1 MADLES
7 LTALYAWCQERNLRP
22 RALSV
27 GGLRVELGGEEPRPR
42 SVPVA
47 DHEPPAVADPKDAA
61 RRSLEVLMHSSG
73 ADVETLMS
81 RLG

>member
-7 LTALYAWCQERNLRP
+7 LTALYAWCLERNLRP
-22 RALSV
+22 RALSA
-27 GGLRVELGGEEPRPR
+27 GCLRVDLGGEEPRPR
-42 SVPVA
+42 SVPTTDLA
-47 DHEPPAVADPKDAA
+47 PPVEAAPKDEA

-73 ADVETLMS
+73 ADVDTLMS

>member
-7 LTALYAWCQERNLRP
+7 LSALYAWCQERNLRP
-22 RALSV
+22 RALAV
-27 GGLRVELGGEEPRPR
+27 GSLRLELGDEEPQPRPFLE
-42 SVPVA
+42 VDAPL
-47 DHEPPAVADPKDAA
+47 ADPKEEA

-73 ADVETLMS
+73 ADVGALLA

>member
-1 MADLES
+1 VADLES
-7 LTALYAWCQERNLRP
+7 LTALYAWCQERSLRP

-27 GGLRVELGGEEPRPR
+27 GSLRVELGGEEPRPR
-42 SVPVA
+42 VLPDVES
-47 DHEPPAVADPKDAA
+47 PPADAREDA

-73 ADVETLMS
+73 ADVGALLA